1 MRPLSP
7 TEKAAL
13 AKTLSQAVTN
23 PNAAQ
28 FKWLPVA
35 ANGSGPIGYCGLV
48 NVKGS
53 HGEYVGFRRFF
64 ATISKGPKG
73 DYIKGQIEHIDGI
86 PVSSGGSST
95 EGGGSP
101 KRTAGNGGTRISAAP
116 LEAKNVF
123 SAPALRLR
131 ATPEPTATLASVE
144 PGAATLMAQWSGR
157 SRGTFA
163 KHTSCV
169 DNATPK
175 GDPDLGGRYAETGGI
190 WGVRGVT

>member
-7 TEKAAL
+7 IEKAAL

-73 DYIKGQIEHIDGI
+73 DYIKGQVEHIDGI

-95 EGGGSP
+95 EGGGVTEENC
-101 KRTAGNGGTRISAAP
+101 REWGYTD
-116 LEAKNVF
+116 F
-123 SAPALRLR
+123 SG
-131 ATPEPTATLASVE
+131 AT
-144 PGAATLMAQWSGR
+144 
-157 SRGTFA
+157 
-163 KHTSCV
+163 
-169 DNATPK
+169 
-175 GDPDLGGRYAETGGI
+175 
-190 WGVRGVT
+190 